1 MSIFSPIWMTTDP
14 KKADRAIKKVN
25 SISQQQQLEEIAL
38 HAPLE
43 DVRLAAVSKL
53 TDQNA
58 LFAVVTGDSSEKIRS
73 LAVAKIHS
81 QELLGRIAGSDD
93 GKLPRLAA
101 LDRIT
106 DQRLLERFALEEGR
120 EKSYNTNKMIQCAAI
135 RKLQSPELSGTVFLT
150 CTDAF
155 VRLAAME
162 FITDQTLLNNAADG
176 EEPMEIRI
184 KAAELLGRKELVLA
198 LTIKRTAERLK
209 KAPNTRRYAN
219 YKAEYKAEIKTISEP
234 SLLVD
239 LCENAERY
247 DIRQAALE
255 QLLTLNLAEQELIG
269 IITESK
275 IYSGDKEK
283 ILKQVTSDQGI
294 LSLLERIAIKT
305 TDNRRLAKLAVYQM
319 KNMPDTLFEIY
330 RLYKDTAK
338 ETLSKE
344 AWEYL
349 VRHHGE
355 YLSGHGLN
363 EEAEKTAA
371 LLAAR
376 DEAARRRLDCIADQF
391 AKHDPGY

>member
-1 MSIFSPIWMTTDP
+1 MSFFSPIWMTTDP
-14 KKADRAIKKVN
+14 QKADRAIKKVN

-135 RKLQSPELSGTVFLT
+135 RKLQSPELSGKVFLT

-198 LTIKRTAERLK
+198 LTIKRAAERLK
-209 KAPNTRRYAN
+209 KAPNTRGYAN
-219 YKAEYKAEIKTISEP
+219 YKAEIKTISKP

-239 LCENAERY
+239 LCENAECY
-247 DIRQAALE
+247 DIRRAALE
-255 QLLTLNLAEQELIG
+255 HLLTLNLAEQELIG

-305 TDNRRLAKLAVYQM
+305 TDNQRLAKLAVYQM

-338 ETLSKE
+338 ETISKE

-363 EEAEKTAA
+363 EEAEKTAT

-376 DEAARRRLDCIADQF
+376 DEEARRRLDHFADQF

>member
-14 KKADRAIKKVN
+14 KKADHAIKKVN

-43 DVRLAAVSKL
+43 DVRLASASKL

-58 LFAVVTGDSSEKIRS
+58 LFAVVTGDSSEKIRGF
-73 LAVAKIHS
+73 AVTKIHS
-81 QELLGRIAGSDD
+81 QELLGKIVGSGD

-135 RKLQSPELSGTVFLT
+135 RKLQSPELSGKVFLT

-162 FITDQTLLNNAADG
+162 FITDQTLLNNALDG

-219 YKAEYKAEIKTISEP
+219 YKAEIKTISEP

-239 LCENAERY
+239 LCENAECY

-255 QLLTLNLAEQELIG
+255 HLLTLNLAEQELIG

-376 DEAARRRLDCIADQF
+376 DEEARRRLDHFADQF

>member
-1 MSIFSPIWMTTDP
+1 MSFFSPIWMTTDP

-135 RKLQSPELSGTVFLT
+135 RKLQSPELSGKVFLT

-155 VRLAAME
+155 VRRAAME

-219 YKAEYKAEIKTISEP
+219 YKAEIKTISKP

-239 LCENAERY
+239 LCENAECY

-255 QLLTLNLAEQELIG
+255 HLLTLNLAEQELIG

-275 IYSGDKEK
+275 IYSSDKEE

-319 KNMPDTLFEIY
+319 KNMPDTLFEIH
-330 RLYKDTAK
+330 RLYKDTEKTAI
-338 ETLSKE
+338 SNE

-349 VRHHGE
+349 VRYHME
-355 YLSGHGLN
+355 YLSAKGLK
-363 EEAEKTAA
+363 EEAEKTAT
-371 LLAAR
+371 LLAAQY
-376 DEAARRRLDCIADQF
+376 EEARRRLDHFADQF

>member
-1 MSIFSPIWMTTDP
+1 
-14 KKADRAIKKVN
+14 
-25 SISQQQQLEEIAL
+25 
-38 HAPLE
+38 
-43 DVRLAAVSKL
+43 
-53 TDQNA
+53 
-58 LFAVVTGDSSEKIRS
+58 
-73 LAVAKIHS
+73 
-81 QELLGRIAGSDD
+81 
-93 GKLPRLAA
+93 
-101 LDRIT
+101 
-106 DQRLLERFALEEGR
+106 
-120 EKSYNTNKMIQCAAI
+120 MIQCAAI
-135 RKLQSPELSGTVFLT
+135 RKLQSPELSGKIFLT
-150 CTDAF
+150 CTDTF

-209 KAPNTRRYAN
+209 KEPNTRGYAN
-219 YKAEYKAEIKTISEP
+219 YKAEIKTISEP

-239 LCENAERY
+239 LCENAECY
-247 DIRQAALE
+247 NIRQAALE
-255 QLLTLNLAEQELIG
+255 HLLTLNLAEQELIG

-305 TDNRRLAKLAVYQM
+305 TDNRRLAELAVYQM

-363 EEAEKTAA
+363 EEAEKTAT
-371 LLAAR
+371 LLAAQY
-376 DEAARRRLDCIADQF
+376 EEARRMHDHFADQF

>member
-1 MSIFSPIWMTTDP
+1 MSFFSPIWMTTDP

-58 LFAVVTGDSSEKIRS
+58 LFSVVTGDSSEKIRS

-135 RKLQSPELSGTVFLT
+135 RKLQSPELSGKVFLT

-198 LTIKRTAERLK
+198 LTIKRMAERLK
-209 KAPNTRRYAN
+209 KAPNTRGYAN
-219 YKAEYKAEIKTISEP
+219 YKAEIKTISEP

-239 LCENAERY
+239 LCENAKCY

-294 LSLLERIAIKT
+294 LSLLERIAIET
-305 TDNRRLAKLAVYQM
+305 TDNQHLAGLAVYQM

-330 RLYKDTAK
+330 RLYQDTAK
-338 ETLSKE
+338 EALSEE

-376 DEAARRRLDCIADQF
+376 DEEARRMLDCFADQF
-391 AKHDPGY
+391 AKHDKL

>member
-14 KKADRAIKKVN
+14 QKADHAIKKVN

-43 DVRLAAVSKL
+43 DVRLASVSKL

-58 LFAVVTGDSSEKIRS
+58 LFAVVTGDSSEKIRGF
-73 LAVAKIHS
+73 AVTKIHS
-81 QELLGRIAGSDD
+81 QELLGKIVGSGDE
-93 GKLPRLAA
+93 KLPRLAA

-106 DQRLLERFALEEGR
+106 DRRLLEQFALGESR
-120 EKSYNTNKMIQCAAI
+120 EKTYNKNRMIQCAAI
-135 RKLQSPELSGTVFLT
+135 RKLQSPELSGKIFLT
-150 CTDAF
+150 CTDTF

-209 KAPNTRRYAN
+209 KEPNTRGYAN
-219 YKAEYKAEIKTISEP
+219 YKAEIKTISEP

-239 LCENAERY
+239 LCENAECY
-247 DIRQAALE
+247 NIRQAALE
-255 QLLTLNLAEQELIG
+255 HLLTLNLAEQELIG

-275 IYSGDKEK
+275 IYSGDKEE

-305 TDNRRLAKLAVYQM
+305 TDNQRLAKLAVYQM

-376 DEAARRRLDCIADQF
+376 DEEARRMHDHFADR
-391 AKHDPGY
+391 

>member
-1 MSIFSPIWMTTDP
+1 MSFFSPIWMTTDP

-120 EKSYNTNKMIQCAAI
+120 EKSYNTNRMIQCAAI
-135 RKLQSPELSGTVFLT
+135 RKLQSPELSGKVFLT

-219 YKAEYKAEIKTISEP
+219 YKAEIKTISEP

-239 LCENAERY
+239 LCENAECF

-255 QLLTLNLAEQELIG
+255 HLLTLNLAEQELIG

-275 IYSGDKEK
+275 IYSGDKEE

-305 TDNRRLAKLAVYQM
+305 KDNQRLAGLAVYQM

-330 RLYKDTAK
+330 RLYQDTAK
-338 ETLSKE
+338 EALSKE

-376 DEAARRRLDCIADQF
+376 DEAARRMLDYFADQF
-391 AKHDPGY
+391 AKHDKL